1 MTMRAPTSVQPRGSA
16 SARSSRA
23 AHSYPAVPWTG
34 RATGASARTVPSATV
49 RLHQKGEQLAA
60 SLDSSRVAGLK
71 QVERDDGRCGD
82 TVGMRD
88 GDVIFDD
95 A

>member
-1 MTMRAPTSVQPRGSA
+1 M
-16 SARSSRA
+16 
-23 AHSYPAVPWTG
+23 
-34 RATGASARTVPSATV
+34 